1 MLEIPKTKDPDL
13 IDKKEYGKRR
23 RAFFKK
29 HGQTFQEWMKLNYE
43 NKISWG
49 TIVERN
55 AEKYSNN
62 IAIIFEDIKLTYKEF
77 NEWVNRY
84 AHYFISLG
92 LKKGDIIEVMI
103 TNRPELLIIL
113 SASGKIGAI
122 ASLINTD
129 LRERSLEHCLK
140 VTSGRV
146 IIIDEGCYE
155 VFNKVKS
162 NLNLSEDQRLYF
174 LPDKGTIPCPED
186 FINISQEVSDL
197 PVHNPPTTNDIKTL
211 DPIAYLFTSGTTG
224 FPKAA
229 MVDNSVFIQVY
240 YALGIMIG
248 ELKPEDIMYTSL
260 PLFHGTGLYMGW
272 LAPFGTGSTVV
283 IARKFSVSHFWDEIR
298 KFNATAFPYVGE
310 VCRYLM
316 NQPPHPDDSKNSVRV
331 VIGNGLRPEIW
342 MDFKKRFNIPKIAEF
357 YGAIDGNGAFT
368 NSLNFDRTV
377 GVCVVSYAIVK
388 YDIDEDKPIRGEDG
402 FMQKVGLGETGL
414 CIFQSAGALKSRG
427 YTDKKASESKLFH
440 NVFKQGDT
448 WFNSGDLLR
457 DLGCDHAQFVDRLG
471 DTFRW
476 KGHNIST
483 TEIEEVLNVFDQVL
497 FSTVYGVQIPNTDGR
512 AGMAAIVPTINL
524 EDFNL
529 KGLAASFNK
538 NLPHYAVPLFL
549 RFKSNL
555 STTATF
561 KLKKGKLKQENIDI
575 EKIEDSLYVLLPG
588 ESVYTPMTKE
598 IYENIQ
604 KGQFKF

>member
-1 MLEIPKTKDPDL
+1 MLEETKPKEQYL
-13 IDKKEYGKRR
+13 IDRKEYRKRNKE
-23 RAFFKK
+23 FYKK
-29 HGQTFQEWMKLNYE
+29 HGQVVEDAMKLNFE
-43 NKISWG
+43 NKLSWG
-49 TIVERN
+49 MIVERN
-55 AEKYSNN
+55 AENYSNN
-62 IAIIFEDIKLTYKEF
+62 IAIIFEDTKLTYKEF

-122 ASLINTD
+122 SSLINTD

-140 VTSGRV
+140 VTPGKI
-146 IIIDEGCYE
+146 IIIDEECFE

-162 NLNLSEDQRLYF
+162 NLNLSDDQRLYF
-174 LPDKGTIPCPED
+174 LPDKGTIPGSEG
-186 FINISQEVSDL
+186 FIHICQEVSDL
-197 PVHNPPTTNDIKTL
+197 HVHNPSIINTIKTL
-211 DPIAYLFTSGTTG
+211 DTIAYLFTSGTTG

-229 MVDNSVFIQVY
+229 MVDHSGFIIAY
-240 YALGIMIG
+240 YLYGIMLG
-248 ELKPEDIMYTSL
+248 ELTPEDIMYTSL
-260 PLFHGTGLYMGW
+260 PLFHGTGLFHGCV
-272 LAPFGTGSTVV
+272 APFGCGATIV
-283 IARKFSVSHFWDEIR
+283 IARKFSVSRFWEEIR
-298 KFNATAFPYVGE
+298 KYNVTAFPYVGE

-316 NQPPHPDDSKNSVRV
+316 NQPPNPEDSKNSVRV

-342 MDFKKRFNIPKIAEF
+342 MDFKKRFNIPKIGEL
-357 YGAIDGNGAFT
+357 YGAVDGNGIFANF
-368 NSLNFDRTV
+368 LNFDCTI
-377 GVCVVSYAIVK
+377 GACPTSYAIIK
-388 YDIDEDKPIRGEDG
+388 YDIDEDKPVTGEDG
-402 FMQKVGLGETGL
+402 FMQKVDVGESGL
-414 CIFQSAGALKSRG
+414 CLFKSAGAMKARG
-427 YTDKKASESKLFH
+427 YTDKKATEAKLFQ
-440 NVFKQGDT
+440 NVFKEGDV

-457 DLGCDHAQFVDRLG
+457 DLGRDHAQFVDRLG

-476 KGHNIST
+476 KGHNVST
-483 TEIEEVLNVFDQVL
+483 TEVEEVLNVFDQVL

-538 NLPHYAVPLFL
+538 NLPHYAIPIFL

-561 KLKKGKLKQENIDI
+561 KLKKGKLRQENIDI
-575 EKIEDSLYVLLPG
+575 EKIQDSLYVMLPG
-588 ESVYTPMTKE
+588 ESVYTPMTKD

-604 KGQFKF
+604 KGQYKF